1 MAGSPQEIAIMA
13 LILTFLGKGG
23 VGKTT
28 IAIAAAKR
36 LAREGQRV
44 LFATQDGSP
53 AFGHI
58 LGQPP
63 TATAPNQPQPIAP
76 NLDLVQFQV
85 AQLLEAGWETVKQ
98 LEAQYLRTP
107 FFKNVYGQELGLLP
121 GMSSALV
128 MNEIRRYE
136 SQYDAIVL
144 DSSGDSETLRML
156 GAPEVVSWYVRR
168 FRTVFG
174 ESDLARTMAP
184 FLAPLTT
191 AVLTVNLSADN
202 FAQPTQ
208 ELNQLLDQGKAIL
221 ANPQRAAA
229 YLVTRDD
236 PAAIAQAQ
244 YLWGSAQQI
253 GLTVGGVLFNQ
264 ASHVEGFEGIGNHA
278 LPSKTGNDWEALIAA
293 LPDFRE
299 AAQAPRPIVI
309 DSANRQ
315 VSLFLPGFTK
325 PQVKLTQSG
334 PEVTIEAGDQRRNIF
349 LPPDLAG
356 RPVSG
361 AKFHD
366 HYLIISFG

>member
-1 MAGSPQEIAIMA
+1 MERQMA

-36 LAREGQRV
+36 LARQGQRV
-44 LFATQDGSP
+44 LFATQDASP
-53 AFGHI
+53 AFAHI
-58 LGQPP
+58 LGQPIAP
-63 TATAPNQPQPIAP
+63 STAPNQPQSIDA

-85 AQLLEAGWETVKQ
+85 AHLLETGWETVKQ
-98 LEAQYLRTP
+98 LEAQYVRTP

-136 SQYDAIVL
+136 SQYDAIIL
-144 DSSGDSETLRML
+144 DGNGDSETLRML

-168 FRTVFG
+168 FRAVFG
-174 ESDLARTMAP
+174 ESDLARTITP
-184 FLAPLTT
+184 FLAPLTA
-191 AVLTVNLSADN
+191 AVLTVNLTADN

-221 ANPQRAAA
+221 SDPRRAAA
-229 YLVTRDD
+229 YLVTTAD

-253 GLTVGGVLFNQ
+253 GLTVGGVLLNQ
-264 ASHVEGFEGIGNHA
+264 TTDIPGFEPLTANAIPHRDSN
-278 LPSKTGNDWEALIAA
+278 SWDALIAA
-293 LPDFRE
+293 LPDFSQ

-325 PQVKLTQSG
+325 QQVKLTQSG
-334 PEVTIEAGDQRRNIF
+334 PEVTIEAGDQRSNIF

-361 AKFHD
+361 AKFQD
-366 HYLIISFG
+366 SYLIITFQ